1 MAKIANVALTNTFNT
16 WRTNSNI
23 AFDRLS
29 QFAINNSSLYAN
41 TITANNVLR
50 ATGNTVL
57 GDATKRTIVNGL
69 LSANGRATVSTNLTV
84 SGNTTLGAAGKTIT
98 STGILA
104 HTGNLTV
111 SGNTSTNKATVTS
124 SLTVSGN
131 TTLGAAGK
139 TITSTGAA
147 AHTGTQSI
155 STNLTVSGNT
165 STNKATVTS
174 LLTVSG
180 NTTIGRTT
188 GGPFFGAHNGTV
200 GATTANTGSFTTIG
214 ATGLATLS
222 GRATVGTNLTVSGNT
237 STNKATV
244 TSSLTVSGNTTLGA
258 AGKTITSTGA
268 AAHTGTQSIST
279 NLTVSGNTT
288 LGAAG
293 KTITSTGA
301 SAHTGTQSISTNLT
315 VSGNTIINA
324 SGANGV
330 YSNTASF
337 GVFSN
342 NVNFSSKKIRNFTE
356 DAMSYRASS
365 TAITLSTQRNVQR
378 VSLTGNATVTLPTGM
393 PGRTEAIKTIVVI
406 FKQDATGSRTMAF
419 AAPAGET
426 LLFNNS
432 ATLPAVSSAA
442 NKVTIYVCTKFDGDT
457 RWYISQ
463 SFVEA

>member
-50 ATGNTVL
+50 SSGNTVL
-57 GDATKRTIVNGL
+57 GGATKRTIVNGL
-69 LSANGRATVSTNLTV
+69 FSANGQV
-84 SGNTTLGAAGKTIT
+84 TI
-98 STGILA
+98 
-104 HTGNLTV
+104 
-111 SGNTSTNKATVTS
+111 
-124 SLTVSGN
+124 
-131 TTLGAAGK
+131 
-139 TITSTGAA
+139 
-147 AHTGTQSI
+147 
-155 STNLTVSGNT
+155 
-165 STNKATVTS
+165 
-174 LLTVSG
+174 
-180 NTTIGRTT
+180 
-188 GGPFFGAHNGTV
+188 
-200 GATTANTGSFTTIG
+200 
-214 ATGLATLS
+214 
-222 GRATVGTNLTVSGNT
+222 GTNLTVSGNT
-237 STNKATV
+237 DI
-244 TSSLTVSGNTTLGA
+244 NT
-258 AGKTITSTGA
+258 
-268 AAHTGTQSIST
+268 
-279 NLTVSGNTT
+279 
-288 LGAAG
+288 
-293 KTITSTGA
+293 
-301 SAHTGTQSISTNLT
+301 
-315 VSGNTIINA
+315 

-393 PGRTEAIKTIVVI
+393 PGSTEAIKTIVVI

>member
-23 AFDRLS
+23 GFDRLS

-57 GDATKRTIVNGL
+57 GAATKRTIVNGL
-69 LSANGRATVSTNLTV
+69 FSANGQVTVGTN
-84 SGNTTLGAAGKTIT
+84 
-98 STGILA
+98 
-104 HTGNLTV
+104 
-111 SGNTSTNKATVTS
+111 
-124 SLTVSGN
+124 LTVSGN

-147 AHTGTQSI
+147 AHTGTKTI

-174 LLTVSG
+174 LFTSSG
-180 NTTIGRTT
+180 NT
-188 GGPFFGAHNGTV
+188 N
-200 GATTANTGSFTTIG
+200 
-214 ATGLATLS
+214 
-222 GRATVGTNLTVSGNT
+222 
-237 STNKATV
+237 
-244 TSSLTVSGNTTLGA
+244 
-258 AGKTITSTGA
+258 
-268 AAHTGTQSIST
+268 
-279 NLTVSGNTT
+279 
-288 LGAAG
+288 
-293 KTITSTGA
+293 
-301 SAHTGTQSISTNLT
+301 
-315 VSGNTIINA
+315 INV
-324 SGANGV
+324 SGANGAFA
-330 YSNTASF
+330 NTASF

-426 LLFNNS
+426 LLYNNS

-463 SFVEA
+463 SFIEA

>member
-41 TITANNVLR
+41 TITANVAFTSTGL
-50 ATGNTVL
+50 AT
-57 GDATKRTIVNGL
+57 
-69 LSANGRATVSTNLTV
+69 LSGRATVGTN
-84 SGNTTLGAAGKTIT
+84 
-98 STGILA
+98 
-104 HTGNLTV
+104 
-111 SGNTSTNKATVTS
+111 
-124 SLTVSGN
+124 LTVSGN

-147 AHTGTQSI
+147 AHTGTKTI
-155 STNLTVSGNT
+155 STN
-165 STNKATVTS
+165 
-174 LLTVSG
+174 
-180 NTTIGRTT
+180 
-188 GGPFFGAHNGTV
+188 
-200 GATTANTGSFTTIG
+200 
-214 ATGLATLS
+214 
-222 GRATVGTNLTVSGNT
+222 
-237 STNKATV
+237 
-244 TSSLTVSGNTTLGA
+244 LTVSGNTTLGA

-268 AAHTGTQSIST
+268 AAHTGTKTIST
-279 NLTVSGNTT
+279 NLTVSGNTST
-288 LGAAG
+288 TKA
-293 KTITSTGA
+293 TVTSLFT
-301 SAHTGTQSISTNLT
+301 S
-315 VSGNTIINA
+315 SGNTNINV
-324 SGANGV
+324 SGANGAFA
-330 YSNTASF
+330 NTASI

-365 TAITLSTQRNVQR
+365 TAITLSAVRNVQR
-378 VSLTGNATVTLPTGM
+378 VSLTGNATVTLPTAM
-393 PGRTEAIKTIVVI
+393 PGSTEAIKTIVVI

-457 RWYISQ
+457 RWYVSQ
-463 SFVEA
+463 SFIEA

>member
-57 GDATKRTIVNGL
+57 GAATKRTIVNGL
-69 LSANGRATVSTNLTV
+69 LSANGRVTV
-84 SGNTTLGAAGKTIT
+84 
-98 STGILA
+98 
-104 HTGNLTV
+104 
-111 SGNTSTNKATVTS
+111 
-124 SLTVSGN
+124 
-131 TTLGAAGK
+131 
-139 TITSTGAA
+139 
-147 AHTGTQSI
+147 

-244 TSSLTVSGNTTLGA
+244 TSLLTVSGNTTFANLV
-258 AGKTITSTGA
+258 TISGRATVG
-268 AAHTGTQSIST
+268 T
-279 NLTVSGNTT
+279 NLTVSGNTD
-288 LGAAG
+288 
-293 KTITSTGA
+293 I
-301 SAHTGTQSISTNLT
+301 
-315 VSGNTIINA
+315 NT

>member
-29 QFAINNSSLYAN
+29 QFAINNSSLFAN
-41 TITANNVLR
+41 TITANVAFTSTGL
-50 ATGNTVL
+50 ATM
-57 GDATKRTIVNGL
+57 
-69 LSANGRATVSTNLTV
+69 SGRATVGT
-84 SGNTTLGAAGKTIT
+84 
-98 STGILA
+98 
-104 HTGNLTV
+104 NLTV

-139 TITSTGAA
+139 TITTTGAA
-147 AHTGTQSI
+147 AHTGTKTI
-155 STNLTVSGNT
+155 S
-165 STNKATVTS
+165 
-174 LLTVSG
+174 
-180 NTTIGRTT
+180 
-188 GGPFFGAHNGTV
+188 
-200 GATTANTGSFTTIG
+200 
-214 ATGLATLS
+214 
-222 GRATVGTNLTVSGNT
+222 TNLTVSGNT

-268 AAHTGTQSIST
+268 AAHTGTKTIST
-279 NLTVSGNTT
+279 NLTVSGNT
-288 LGAAG
+288 
-293 KTITSTGA
+293 
-301 SAHTGTQSISTNLT
+301 STNKAT
-315 VSGNTIINA
+315 VTSLFTSSGNTNINV
-324 SGANGV
+324 SGANGAFA
-330 YSNTASF
+330 NTASI

-365 TAITLSTQRNVQR
+365 TTITLSAVRNVQR

-393 PGRTEAIKTIVVI
+393 PGGTETIKTLVVI

-426 LLFNNS
+426 LLYNNS

-463 SFVEA
+463 SFIEA

>member
-29 QFAINNSSLYAN
+29 QFAIDNSSLYAN
-41 TITANNVLR
+41 TITANVAFTSKGL
-50 ATGNTVL
+50 ATL
-57 GDATKRTIVNGL
+57 Q
-69 LSANGRATVSTNLTV
+69 GRATVGTNLTVSGNTTLGAAGKTITSTGAAAHTGTKTISTNLTV

-98 STGILA
+98 STGAAA
-104 HTGNLTV
+104 HTGTQSVSTNLTV

-147 AHTGTQSI
+147 AHTGTKTI

-214 ATGLATLS
+214 ATGLVTLS
-222 GRATVGTNLTVSGNT
+222 GRATVGTNLTVTGNT
-237 STNKATV
+237 D
-244 TSSLTVSGNTTLGA
+244 
-258 AGKTITSTGA
+258 
-268 AAHTGTQSIST
+268 
-279 NLTVSGNTT
+279 
-288 LGAAG
+288 
-293 KTITSTGA
+293 
-301 SAHTGTQSISTNLT
+301 
-315 VSGNTIINA
+315 INS

-365 TAITLSTQRNVQR
+365 TTITLSAVRNVQR
-378 VSLTGNATVTLPTGM
+378 ISLTGNATVTLPTGM
-393 PGRTEAIKTIVVI
+393 PGKAEAIKTIVVI

-419 AAPAGET
+419 AAPSGET
-426 LLFNNS
+426 LLYNNS

-463 SFVEA
+463 SFIEA

>member
-23 AFDRLS
+23 SFDRLS

-41 TITANNVLR
+41 TITANVAFTSTGL
-50 ATGNTVL
+50 ATM
-57 GDATKRTIVNGL
+57 
-69 LSANGRATVSTNLTV
+69 SGRATVGTNLTV

-98 STGILA
+98 TTGAAA
-104 HTGNLTV
+104 HTGTK
-111 SGNTSTNKATVTS
+111 TISTN
-124 SLTVSGN
+124 LTVSGN

-147 AHTGTQSI
+147 AHTGTKTI

-174 LLTVSG
+174 LFTSSG
-180 NTTIGRTT
+180 NT
-188 GGPFFGAHNGTV
+188 N
-200 GATTANTGSFTTIG
+200 
-214 ATGLATLS
+214 
-222 GRATVGTNLTVSGNT
+222 
-237 STNKATV
+237 
-244 TSSLTVSGNTTLGA
+244 
-258 AGKTITSTGA
+258 
-268 AAHTGTQSIST
+268 
-279 NLTVSGNTT
+279 
-288 LGAAG
+288 
-293 KTITSTGA
+293 
-301 SAHTGTQSISTNLT
+301 
-315 VSGNTIINA
+315 INV
-324 SGANGV
+324 SGANGAFA
-330 YSNTASF
+330 NTASI

-356 DAMSYRASS
+356 DAMSYRNSS
-365 TAITLSTQRNVQR
+365 TTITLSAVRNVQR

-426 LLFNNS
+426 LLYNNS

-463 SFVEA
+463 SFIEA

>member
-23 AFDRLS
+23 SFDRLS

-41 TITANNVLR
+41 TITANVAFTSTGL
-50 ATGNTVL
+50 AT
-57 GDATKRTIVNGL
+57 
-69 LSANGRATVSTNLTV
+69 LSGRATVGTNLTV

-98 STGILA
+98 STGLIG
-104 HTGNLTV
+104 HT
-111 SGNTSTNKATVTS
+111 
-124 SLTVSGN
+124 
-131 TTLGAAGK
+131 
-139 TITSTGAA
+139 
-147 AHTGTQSI
+147 
-155 STNLTVSGNT
+155 
-165 STNKATVTS
+165 
-174 LLTVSG
+174 
-180 NTTIGRTT
+180 
-188 GGPFFGAHNGTV
+188 
-200 GATTANTGSFTTIG
+200 
-214 ATGLATLS
+214 
-222 GRATVGTNLTVSGNT
+222 GRAT
-237 STNKATV
+237 
-244 TSSLTVSGNTTLGA
+244 
-258 AGKTITSTGA
+258 
-268 AAHTGTQSIST
+268 IST

-293 KTITSTGA
+293 KTITTTGA
-301 SAHTGTQSISTNLT
+301 AAHTGRATISTNLT
-315 VSGNTIINA
+315 VSGNTNFNS

-365 TAITLSTQRNVQR
+365 TTITLSAVRNVQR
-378 VSLTGNATVTLPTGM
+378 ISLTGNATVTLPTGI
-393 PGRTEAIKTIVVI
+393 PGKAEAIKTIVVI

-426 LLFNNS
+426 LLYNNS

-463 SFVEA
+463 SFIEA